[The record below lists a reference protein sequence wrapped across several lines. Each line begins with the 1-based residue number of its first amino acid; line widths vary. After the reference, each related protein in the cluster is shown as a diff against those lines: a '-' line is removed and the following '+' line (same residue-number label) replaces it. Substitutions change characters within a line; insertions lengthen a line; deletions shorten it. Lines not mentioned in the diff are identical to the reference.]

1 MKKIEN
7 EVFKRSSVDI
17 DSLKSYGFI
26 EKGGVFCYETS
37 LNKDFRAVITINDKG
52 ETDGSLLDKDTDE
65 LYINYRLK
73 ELNDYAYMIKEEYL
87 KLLYD
92 IKDKCFKETYFSIAR
107 ADHIAKLIDEKYQV
121 KPQFIFKDLKDCAV
135 FYKNERKWFAVLMEV
150 DGRVFDIDK
159 RVAIINVK
167 LDDEVEEY
175 LKYEGIYKA
184 YHMNK
189 KKWVSIMIDERVSD
203 DLLLKLVDKSY
214 NLVR

>member
-1 MKKIEN
+1 
-7 EVFKRSSVDI
+7 
-17 DSLKSYGFI
+17 
-26 EKGGVFCYETS
+26 
-37 LNKDFRAVITINDKG
+37 
-52 ETDGSLLDKDTDE
+52 
-65 LYINYRLK
+65 
-73 ELNDYAYMIKEEYL
+73 
-87 KLLYD
+87 
-92 IKDKCFKETYFSIAR
+92 
-107 ADHIAKLIDEKYQV
+107 
-121 KPQFIFKDLKDCAV
+121 
-135 FYKNERKWFAVLMEV
+135 MEV

-189 KKWVSIMIDERVSD
+189 KKWVSIMLDERVSD